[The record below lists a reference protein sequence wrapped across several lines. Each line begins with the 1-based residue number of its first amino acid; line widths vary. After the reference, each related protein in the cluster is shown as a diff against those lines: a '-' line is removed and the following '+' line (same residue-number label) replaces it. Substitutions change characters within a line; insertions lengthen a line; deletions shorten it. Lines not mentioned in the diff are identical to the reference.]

1 MDAIR
6 VVACGFAA
14 VSGWLLAVVIS
25 QVLAADARHR
35 QMRAMVRDGDGDA
48 SGPEVSESPL
58 IRAICRQSQAL
69 PAPWLHAFA
78 SMRFWG
84 AGLADVRSMI
94 AQAGLAGRAT
104 PEGVKVARVQAAIAG
119 GAMGAVAGSLFSAEL
134 AGILGVTGFVGG
146 YCRVPLALR
155 SRAAARNADMER
167 HLSEMLEVVVLGLQ
181 SGLSFERAF
190 QLYPRYFES
199 ELGQSMARVANR
211 WDMGLVSR
219 EQALR
224 TLEEEYESP
233 LLSRAVGSMVRSLRF
248 GTSIAEALESSAVE
262 ARAAHRARMEERVAK
277 VAVKMML
284 PVGTLILPAMLLL
297 VLGPVML
304 ELVQGF

>member
-6 VVACGFAA
+6 IVACGFAA
-14 VSGWLLAVVIS
+14 VSGWLLAVVIC
-25 QVLAADARHR
+25 QALAADARHR
-35 QMRAMVRDGDGDA
+35 QMRSMVREGDVGA
-48 SGPEVSESPL
+48 MGSGVAESSL
-58 IRAICRQSQAL
+58 IRAVCRESRAPQ
-69 PAPWLHAFA
+69 APWLRSFA

-84 AGLADVRSMI
+84 AGLADAQSMI
-94 AQAGLAGRAT
+94 ARAGLAGRAT
-104 PEGVKVARVQAAIAG
+104 PEGVRTVRVQAAVAG
-119 GAMGAVAGSLFSAEL
+119 GFVGAIAGSLFSAEL
-134 AGILGVTGFVGG
+134 AAVLAMAGFIGG
-146 YCRVPLALR
+146 YCRVPLALK
-155 SRAAARNADMER
+155 SQATARNADMER

-190 QLYPRYFES
+190 RLYPRYFES
-199 ELGQSMARVANR
+199 ELGRSMARVANR
-211 WDMGLVSR
+211 WDTGLVSR

-224 TLEEEYESP
+224 TLEEEYASP
-233 LLSRAVGSMVRSLRF
+233 LLSRAVGSMVRSLRL
-248 GTSIAEALESSAVE
+248 GTSIAEALEASAVE